1 MKKIFIDPGHG
12 GFEKLSYGEYNP
24 GATYGN
30 RFEARDV
37 YKLSADVAARLGG
50 ISDLQVKV
58 SRMSYTDPKLTA
70 RCDEANKWGA
80 DYFISIHR
88 NAFKPNGASGVE
100 AWIYSKATKGGDAWT
115 KAARFTD
122 ALSNVMGIGNRGVH
136 LGAPNY
142 TDYAVNNYTHM
153 TSCLLEVGFVDSDKD
168 NAAFD
173 AHYSEMVEVIAENL
187 CKAVGVKYLEKGD
200 VDGDGDVDVSD
211 ARAVLRAAVGLE
223 ELDDAAEKR
232 ADVDGDGKVTVADA
246 REILRAATGLNS

>member
-70 RCDEANKWGA
+70 RCDEA
-80 DYFISIHR
+80 
-88 NAFKPNGASGVE
+88 
-100 AWIYSKATKGGDAWT
+100 
-115 KAARFTD
+115 
-122 ALSNVMGIGNRGVH
+122 
-136 LGAPNY
+136 
-142 TDYAVNNYTHM
+142 NNYTHM